1 MNIGTML
8 RAEIK
13 RVATRIAREEVAV
26 LRKAVAGHRHEI
38 AKLKRKNL
46 ELERALRSL
55 GRSETRKDGK
65 TAQGDHESGSR
76 VRFSPAWLKALRK
89 RFGISAEDFGKLIGM
104 SGQSI
109 YNLEQG
115 KYPAKKDVA
124 VRIASLRGLS
134 KKQVAET
141 LAAAGG

>member
-13 RVATRIAREEVAV
+13 RVATRIARDEVAG
-26 LRKAVAGHRHEI
+26 LRKTVGAHRHEI

-46 ELERALRSL
+46 ELERALRGLSRTAKPA
-55 GRSETRKDGK
+55 GEK
-65 TAQGDHESGSR
+65 TSRGSGAGLSR

-89 RFGISAEDFGKLIGM
+89 RFGISAEDFGRLIGK

-115 KYPAKKDVA
+115 KYPAKPEVA
-124 VRIASLRGLS
+124 ERIASLRGLG
-134 KKQVAET
+134 KNRVAEM
-141 LAAAGG
+141 LAAAGE

>member
-13 RVATRIAREEVAV
+13 RVATRIARDEVAG

-46 ELERALRSL
+46 ELERAVRSL
-55 GRSETRKDGK
+55 GRNEKREEGELARRGMDRR
-65 TAQGDHESGSR
+65 SR

-89 RFGISAEDFGKLIGM
+89 RLGLSAEDFGTLIGM

-115 KYPAKKDVA
+115 KYPAKSEVA
-124 VRIASLRGLS
+124 ERIASLRGIG
-134 KKQVAET
+134 KKRVAEM
-141 LAAAGG
+141 LEAAGG